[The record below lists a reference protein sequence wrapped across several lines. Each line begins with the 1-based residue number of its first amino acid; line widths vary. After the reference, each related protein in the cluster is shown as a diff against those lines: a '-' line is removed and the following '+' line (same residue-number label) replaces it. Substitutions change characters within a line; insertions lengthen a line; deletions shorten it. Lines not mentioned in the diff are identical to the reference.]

1 MTEYELELNSQD
13 LGEIIEI
20 LRVQHFRMHA
30 EPFAQKIGMKENV
43 LLSVEEG
50 RGPHGL
56 LALKKINDTFQN
68 VKVTFKVQIN

>member
-1 MTEYELELNSQD
+1 MTEYELDLTSED

-20 LRVQHFRMHA
+20 LRVQHFKLHA
-30 EPFAQKIGMKENV
+30 EPFAKKIGLKENV

-56 LALKKINDTFQN
+56 LALGFRMNARSFL
-68 VKVTFKVQIN
+68 FRGL

>member
-1 MTEYELELNSQD
+1 MTEYELDLTSED

-20 LRVQHFRMHA
+20 LRVQHFKLHA
-30 EPFAQKIGMKENV
+30 EPFAKKIGLKENV

-56 LALKKINDTFQN
+56 LALKKINEAFHN
-68 VKVTFKVQIN
+68 VKVTFKVQVT

>member
-1 MTEYELELNSQD
+1 MTEYELDLTSED

-20 LRVQHFRMHA
+20 LRVQHFKLHA
-30 EPFAQKIGMKENV
+30 EPFAKKIGLKENV

-56 LALKKINDTFQN
+56 LALKKINESFHN
-68 VKVTFKVQIN
+68 VKVTFKVQVT

>member
-1 MTEYELELNSQD
+1 MTEYELDLTSED

-20 LRVQHFRMHA
+20 LRVQHFKLHA
-30 EPFAQKIGMKENV
+30 EPFAKKIGLKENV

-56 LALKKINDTFQN
+56 LALKKINEAFHNVKITFK
-68 VKVTFKVQIN
+68 VKVT

>member
-56 LALKKINDTFQN
+56 LALKKINDTFHN

>member
-1 MTEYELELNSQD
+1 MTKYELDLTSED

-20 LRVQHFRMHA
+20 LRVQHFKLHA
-30 EPFAQKIGMKENV
+30 EPFAKKIGLKENV

-56 LALKKINDTFQN
+56 LALKKVNEAFHN
-68 VKVTFKVQIN
+68 VKVTFKVQVT

>member
-1 MTEYELELNSQD
+1 MTEYELDLTSED

-20 LRVQHFRMHA
+20 IRVQHFKLHA
-30 EPFAQKIGMKENV
+30 EPFAKKIGLKENV

-56 LALKKINDTFQN
+56 LALKKVNEAFHN
-68 VKVTFKVQIN
+68 VKVTFKVQVT

>member
-56 LALKKINDTFQN
+56 LALKKINEAFHN
-68 VKVTFKVQIN
+68 VKVTFKVQVT

>member
-1 MTEYELELNSQD
+1 MTEYELELNSHD

>member
-1 MTEYELELNSQD
+1 MTEYELDLTSED

-20 LRVQHFRMHA
+20 LRVQHFKLHA
-30 EPFAQKIGMKENV
+30 EPFAKKIGLKENV

-56 LALKKINDTFQN
+56 LALKKINEAFHN
-68 VKVTFKVQIN
+68 VKVTFKVKVT

>member
-1 MTEYELELNSQD
+1 LNSQD

-43 LLSVEEG
+43 LLSIEEG

-56 LALKKINDTFQN
+56 LALKKINDTFHN
-68 VKVTFKVQIN
+68 VKVTFKVQIT

>member
-1 MTEYELELNSQD
+1 MTEYELDLTSED

-20 LRVQHFRMHA
+20 IRVQHFKLHA
-30 EPFAQKIGMKENV
+30 EPFAKKIGLKENV

-56 LALKKINDTFQN
+56 LALKKVNEAFHN
-68 VKVTFKVQIN
+68 VKVTFKVQIT

>member
-1 MTEYELELNSQD
+1 MTEYELDLTSED

-20 LRVQHFRMHA
+20 LRVQHFKLHA
-30 EPFAQKIGMKENV
+30 EPFAKKIGLKENV

-56 LALKKINDTFQN
+56 LALKKINEAFHN
-68 VKVTFKVQIN
+68 VKITFKVQVT

>member
-20 LRVQHFRMHA
+20 LMVQHFRMHA

-56 LALKKINDTFQN
+56 LALKKINDTFHN

>member
-1 MTEYELELNSQD
+1 MTEYELDLTSED

-20 LRVQHFRMHA
+20 IRVQHFKLHA
-30 EPFAQKIGMKENV
+30 EPFAKKIGLKENV

-56 LALKKINDTFQN
+56 LALKKINEAFHN
-68 VKVTFKVQIN
+68 VKVTFKVQVT

>member
-20 LRVQHFRMHA
+20 IRVQHFRMHA

-56 LALKKINDTFQN
+56 LALKKINDTFHN

>member
-56 LALKKINDTFQN
+56 LALKKINDTFHN
-68 VKVTFKVQIN
+68 VKVTFKVQIT

>member
-1 MTEYELELNSQD
+1 MTEYELELTSED

-20 LRVQHFRMHA
+20 LRVQHFKLHA
-30 EPFAQKIGMKENV
+30 EPFAKKIGLKENV

-56 LALKKINDTFQN
+56 LALKKVNEAFHN
-68 VKVTFKVQIN
+68 VKVTFKVQVT

>member
-1 MTEYELELNSQD
+1 MTEYELDLTSED

-20 LRVQHFRMHA
+20 LRVQHFKLHA
-30 EPFAQKIGMKENV
+30 EPFAKKIGLKENV

-56 LALKKINDTFQN
+56 LALKKVNEAFHN
-68 VKVTFKVQIN
+68 VKVTFKVQVT